1 MKESPDSMK
10 ESTLTPCKKVPGL
23 SFMELKKKLIK
34 NIDFKWKF
42 HKFRGGGLPS
52 FCRNCVSRL
61 KIRTKFLKKQSNAPI
76 PIKIALL
83 EVGDL
88 EHLANCID
96 IRRIL
101 ITSNRDISG
110 TNRPILHIDR
120 AFLSD
125 RRALNNAI
133 VTTLGYCHDPWYCN
147 RPFWYCNRTFS
158 GQVNISGCVSGQKV
172 TLSGLWR

>member
-1 MKESPDSMK
+1 MSFFKAGRESPNSGR
-10 ESTLTPCKKVPGL
+10 ESTQQRERKYRVL
-23 SFMELKKKLIK
+23 SHPHLKKAQSKNGKL
-34 NIDFKWKF
+34 
-42 HKFRGGGLPS
+42 HKFRGGLPS

-88 EHLANCID
+88 EYLANCID

-101 ITSNRDISG
+101 RTSNRDISG

-133 VTTLGYCHDPWYCN
+133 VTTLGYYHDP
-147 RPFWYCNRTFS
+147 
-158 GQVNISGCVSGQKV
+158 
-172 TLSGLWR
+172 